1 MSLREEWISKKMFYK
16 RIKIGPFS
24 TSQIELVDLL
34 KAWIAISI
42 AFGIVIGGLRFDVGF
57 FWSLLLAAV
66 TVGIGFLF
74 HEMAHKFMAQH
85 YGCAAEF
92 RANDQM
98 LLMAIVISFLGFVF
112 AAPGAVMIAGHITKR
127 ENGIISVAGPATNLI
142 VALVFLAFI
151 FLFPP
156 LGIIWRYGFIINSWL
171 AAFNMIPI
179 WNLDGKKV
187 WKWNKGIYLTVLI
200 IGIFFSF
207 FLLSF
212 F

>member
-1 MSLREEWISKKMFYK
+1 MFYK
-16 RIKIGPFS
+16 PIKIGSFT
-24 TSQIELVDLL
+24 TSKTELVDLL

-66 TVGIGFLF
+66 TVGVGFLF
-74 HEMAHKFMAQH
+74 HEMAHKFVAQH

-92 RANDQM
+92 RSNDQM
-98 LLMAIVISFLGFVF
+98 LLMAIVFSFLGFIF
-112 AAPGAVMIAGHITKR
+112 AAPGAVMIAGHITRK
-127 ENGIISVAGPATNLI
+127 ENGIISVAGPATNLV
-142 VALVFLAFI
+142 VAFVFLALI

-156 LGIIWRYGFIINSWL
+156 LGLVWGYGFIINSWL
-171 AAFNMIPI
+171 AVFNMIPV

-187 WKWNKGIYLTVLI
+187 WHWNKGVYLTVLL

-207 FLLSF
+207 FLSRFL
-212 F
+212 